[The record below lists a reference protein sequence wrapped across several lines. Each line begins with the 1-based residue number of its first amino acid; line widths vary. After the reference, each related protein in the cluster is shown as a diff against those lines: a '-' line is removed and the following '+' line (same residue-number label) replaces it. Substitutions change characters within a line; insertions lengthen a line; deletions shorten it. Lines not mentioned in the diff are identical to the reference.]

1 MWIWEIIEGTL
12 LLQMAGLSFAVI
24 VDPYLDKRQ
33 RRLMINIIILVTS
46 LIFQNRMEC
55 VAGQMQTFWS
65 VWGYIVRPVVIV
77 LYILIVMSSGDKT
90 TELSGSA
97 PEETPW
103 YKLKRQWPLWTLVGV
118 NTVVYLTALF
128 SPIAISFDEN
138 GHFIR
143 GPLGY
148 TCHIVSFFLLIWLL
162 FMTGAQYNAKRKLET
177 VMPAVT
183 AFIITVSVV
192 MDMNTKTSHVVT
204 YLTITM
210 VTGAVFYYIWLHLQF
225 VREHEEALKAEQR
238 IRIMMSQIQ
247 PHFLYNTLSTIQAL
261 CMIDPKK
268 AFDTTEKF
276 GKYLRQNIDSLSRTD
291 MIPFIKELEH
301 TKVYADIEKI
311 RFPQIEVVY
320 DIEDDGFLIPALS
333 IQPLVENAIRHGVRI
348 RENGLIEVRTRRT
361 ETCHEIR
368 IIDNG
373 KGFDVERAK
382 QQDKTH
388 IGLRNVKE
396 RLENMCGAAFIVK
409 SVPGKGTDITIRIP
423 LERGGMVENK
433 AE

>member
-103 YKLKRQWPLWTLVGV
+103 YNLKRQWPLWTLVGV

-162 FMTGAQYNAKRKLET
+162 
-177 VMPAVT
+177 
-183 AFIITVSVV
+183 
-192 MDMNTKTSHVVT
+192 
-204 YLTITM
+204 
-210 VTGAVFYYIWLHLQF
+210 
-225 VREHEEALKAEQR
+225 
-238 IRIMMSQIQ
+238 IR
-247 PHFLYNTLSTIQAL
+247 N
-261 CMIDPKK
+261 
-268 AFDTTEKF
+268 
-276 GKYLRQNIDSLSRTD
+276 
-291 MIPFIKELEH
+291 
-301 TKVYADIEKI
+301 
-311 RFPQIEVVY
+311 
-320 DIEDDGFLIPALS
+320 
-333 IQPLVENAIRHGVRI
+333 
-348 RENGLIEVRTRRT
+348 
-361 ETCHEIR
+361 
-368 IIDNG
+368 
-373 KGFDVERAK
+373 
-382 QQDKTH
+382 QQT
-388 IGLRNVKE
+388 
-396 RLENMCGAAFIVK
+396 
-409 SVPGKGTDITIRIP
+409 
-423 LERGGMVENK
+423 
-433 AE
+433 